1 MLTRPCALA
10 FRMDFF
16 LEKNM
21 LACPFIRE
29 IRVKSKLTL
38 LGRALNFLEVSYTAT
53 PLGFGC
59 CLGTEFR
66 SEMVSPGSAC
76 NFDGASHLD
85 TVYDL
90 PNFCFILAKA

>member
-1 MLTRPCALA
+1 MCATV
-10 FRMDFF
+10 DSQC
-16 LEKNM
+16 LEY
-21 LACPFIRE
+21 LGYI
-29 IRVKSKLTL
+29 T
-38 LGRALNFLEVSYTAT
+38 LGRALNFLKVSYTAT